1 MENLTP
7 LALGWRRGAG
17 GLAAGVVGRSG
28 RGAGSRAAGVIR
40 SAGSGW
46 KEQPRQ
52 VIGRAVCCS
61 SGRPTPPRPGRS
73 GRPPPSSSG
82 RRRGKA
88 GAGAGREDGAKEKAR
103 AGGAVYALLLWLCF
117 SAGVVVPGG
126 GAARGRWCCPGAV
139 VVLIGGRRRA
149 PARPHSFP
157 RHSSSRNRSRAVQFR
172 RRMIRQNAA
181 GRRGQILHLTAYR
194 PIGNGELGS
203 MPPYYPP

>member
-1 MENLTP
+1 M
-7 LALGWRRGAG
+7 
-17 GLAAGVVGRSG
+17 
-28 RGAGSRAAGVIR
+28 
-40 SAGSGW
+40 
-46 KEQPRQ
+46 
-52 VIGRAVCCS
+52 IGRAVCCS

-73 GRPPPSSSG
+73 GRPSPSSSG

-88 GAGAGREDGAKEKAR
+88 GAGAGREDGQKKK
-103 AGGAVYALLLWLCF
+103 
-117 SAGVVVPGG
+117 PGQ
-126 GAARGRWCCPGAV
+126 AARCVRCCSSFASLPAWWCRAAGLPWAV

-157 RHSSSRNRSRAVQFR
+157 RHSSSRNRSRATQFR

-203 MPPYYPP
+203 MPPQ

>member
-1 MENLTP
+1 M
-7 LALGWRRGAG
+7 
-17 GLAAGVVGRSG
+17 
-28 RGAGSRAAGVIR
+28 
-40 SAGSGW
+40 
-46 KEQPRQ
+46 
-52 VIGRAVCCS
+52 IGRAVRCS

-88 GAGAGREDGAKEKAR
+88 GAGAGREDGQKKK
-103 AGGAVYALLLWLCF
+103 
-117 SAGVVVPGG
+117 PGQ
-126 GAARGRWCCPGAV
+126 AARCVRCCSGFASLPAWWCRAAGLPGAV

-157 RHSSSRNRSRAVQFR
+157 PAQFQPEPFQGGTVSPPL
-172 RRMIRQNAA
+172 IRQNAA